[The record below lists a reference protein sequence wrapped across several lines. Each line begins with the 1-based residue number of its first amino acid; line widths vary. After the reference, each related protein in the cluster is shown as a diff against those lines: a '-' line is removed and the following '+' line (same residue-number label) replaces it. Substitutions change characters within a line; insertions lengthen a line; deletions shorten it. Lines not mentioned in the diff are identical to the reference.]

1 MKKTSVNDFSAPF
14 QSQFGW
20 HILKVDEK
28 RQKDV
33 TDNYRRNMARELLYQ
48 RLAPQA
54 MEDWL
59 QELRAQSFIQ
69 IMDKTQ

>member
-1 MKKTSVNDFSAPF
+1 M
-14 QSQFGW
+14 
-20 HILKVDEK
+20 DEK